1 MGIAFVADTGRN
13 RSEALMR
20 FEEMRARANAPL
32 SLFVVAHPDEVMAEL
47 PWLLARLDAKR
58 FVHVGRGLALTA
70 AGWAGAGQS
79 LSRRGHFV
87 DRFEIVDDEGRP
99 DRIDGALGAAAF
111 GWSTSALIDWSRAAP
126 RFLRGTH
133 AGGALPERPGLDRIV
148 SGGAVRLERPRAS
161 RLADLIEADILK
173 GAAR

>member
-1 MGIAFVADTGRN
+1 
-13 RSEALMR
+13 
-20 FEEMRARANAPL
+20 
-32 SLFVVAHPDEVMAEL
+32 MAEL
-47 PWLLARLDAKR
+47 PWLLARLEAKR
-58 FVHVGRGLALTA
+58 FVHVGRGVALTA
-70 AGWAGAGQS
+70 AGWAGARLS
-79 LSRRGHFV
+79 LSRRGHFL

-111 GWSTSALIDWSRAAP
+111 GWSVPAFIEWSRAAP

-133 AGGALPERPGLDRIV
+133 KGGALPERPVLDRVV

-161 RLADLIEADILK
+161 RLADLIETDILK